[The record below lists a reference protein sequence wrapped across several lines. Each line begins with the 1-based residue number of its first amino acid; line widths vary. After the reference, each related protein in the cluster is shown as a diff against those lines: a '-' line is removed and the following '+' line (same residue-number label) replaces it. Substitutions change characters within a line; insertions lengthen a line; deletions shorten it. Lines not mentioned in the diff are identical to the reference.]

1 VIEQE
6 KESQKSERDLWS
18 LVVIGSR
25 KERVTGQNY
34 LFRLKIP
41 LVLLVLLLFY
51 RKHRVLYI
59 SPSFRGE

>member
-34 LFRLKIP
+34 LFISKIP
-41 LVLLVLLLFY
+41 LVQLVLLLFY
-51 RKHRVLYI
+51 RIHRVLYRL
-59 SPSFRGE
+59 P